1 MQATQFE
8 DFANECIG
16 IAQRARCTRDGDALW
31 RLARAWLIIAEVMAE
46 LSGEVEPAAHEAIQT
61 AGRRSAP

>member
-16 IAQRARCTRDGDALW
+16 LAQRAQSTRDGDALW
-31 RLARAWLIIAEVMAE
+31 RLARAWLILAQVMAE
-46 LSGEVEPAAHEAIQT
+46 IKCEAEPATRKAI
-61 AGRRSAP
+61 